1 MNPLLLATL
10 LTFSAAAP
18 AVAQAADGCPNLP
31 VDAGLTWKQNNG
43 PDFVVC
49 RAMRGDVQVFGM
61 YFGNNPSYR
70 HPEQDK
76 AETSTVLG
84 REVTWYN
91 VSPDEKHGA
100 YARDALIRLGKS
112 DTDGVIHVWISASD
126 ETEFKAALTALEG
139 VSLKESESAPTDAP
153 AADADSAATADASAT
168 GDLPADAPTPADD
181 AAAVDD
187 GPGDAAAGKAQAP
200 AKDD

>member
-1 MNPLLLATL
+1 MNRLLLAAL
-10 LTFSAAAP
+10 LSFAVLAP
-18 AVAQAADGCPNLP
+18 SVAQATDECPNLP
-31 VDAGLTWKQNNG
+31 ADPGLTWKQNNG

-49 RAMRGDVQVFGM
+49 RARRGEVQVFGM

-112 DTDGVIHVWISASD
+112 DTDGVIHVWISATD
-126 ETEFKAALTALEG
+126 EVEFKAALMALEG
-139 VSLKESESAPTDAP
+139 VTLN
-153 AADADSAATADASAT
+153 
-168 GDLPADAPTPADD
+168 ADAPKPVEPTAVTDD
-181 AAAVDD
+181 AAAEA
-187 GPGDAAAGKAQAP
+187 PTPTDAAAPVETTP
-200 AKDD
+200 ADETPESAEKSAKNG

>member
-1 MNPLLLATL
+1 MNRSLLLCAL
-10 LTFSAAAP
+10 LFAAVSP
-18 AVAQAADGCPNLP
+18 AFAADGDGSGCPNLP
-31 VDAGLTWKQNNG
+31 ADAGLTWKQNNG

-70 HPEQDK
+70 HPEKDK
-76 AETSTVLG
+76 AETSVVAG
-84 REVTWYN
+84 HEVTWYN

-126 ETEFKAALTALEG
+126 EAEFKAALTALEG
-139 VSLKESESAPTDAP
+139 VTLK
-153 AADADSAATADASAT
+153 
-168 GDLPADAPTPADD
+168 D
-181 AAAVDD
+181 AAKVETPPTEPEST
-187 GPGDAAAGKAQAP
+187 GE
-200 AKDD
+200 